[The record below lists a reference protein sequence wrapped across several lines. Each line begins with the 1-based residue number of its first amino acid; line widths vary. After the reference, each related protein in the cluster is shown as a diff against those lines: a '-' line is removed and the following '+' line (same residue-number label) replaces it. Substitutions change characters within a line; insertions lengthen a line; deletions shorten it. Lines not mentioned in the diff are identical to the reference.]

1 MDYIKIRFGNEFET
15 VGCGRAMDAIF
26 RPRPVSPMFSAA
38 DRTWNPQMDIYET
51 PEEVILR
58 AELAGVDKENLE
70 VEINSRAVRIYGSR
84 LEMPCSTDATYR
96 LAEIQYGKFDR
107 ILYLPALID
116 TEVVSSSY
124 HNGFLQIRLAKL
136 QVERIHKIPITDG

>member
-15 VGCGRAMDAIF
+15 VGCVRAMDAVF

-38 DRTWNPQMDIYET
+38 ERTWNPQMDIYET
-51 PEEVILR
+51 PEEVIIR
-58 AELAGVDKENLE
+58 AELAGVDQENLE
-70 VEINSRAVRIYGSR
+70 VEINARAVRIFGSR
-84 LEMPCSTDATYR
+84 MEMPCSADSTYR

-136 QVERIHKIPITDG
+136 QMERTHKIPITDG